1 MIMLTQ
7 KMCCVNYKL
16 LEGFNSIN
24 QAPLLS
30 NVGHVVLLF
39 GADQERPELS
49 TNEHIWA
56 SGLVY
61 CCEAQYGAE
70 LDVSAFTLIK

>member
-1 MIMLTQ
+1 MLTQ

-30 NVGHVVLLF
+30 NVGHVVLLDD
-39 GADQERPELS
+39 DQERPELS

-56 SGLVY
+56 SEPFGCAL
-61 CCEAQYGAE
+61 QYGAE